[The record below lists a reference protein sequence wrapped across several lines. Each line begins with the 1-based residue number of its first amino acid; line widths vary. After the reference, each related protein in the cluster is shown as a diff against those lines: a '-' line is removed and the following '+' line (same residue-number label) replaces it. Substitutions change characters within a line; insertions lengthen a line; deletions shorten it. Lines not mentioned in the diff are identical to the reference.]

1 MNSRQVLLPFILAPI
16 VFFASCKSKEE
27 KVVAI
32 SAPLQVTV
40 QTVQASNGMQQLS
53 YSGTIEPDNTVQIG
67 FAVPGVVNMV
77 AVQEG
82 QRVNQGQL
90 LASIDASEYVNGL
103 AIANAGLQQA
113 EDLYNRLSGL
123 YEKGSLPAKDFID
136 IKTKVAQARAN
147 KSINE
152 KHIADSRLYA
162 PMSGIITAKMI
173 ERGSTAAPGVPAFT
187 IVKTDEVYARVS
199 VPESEIGSI
208 QKGKPAS
215 ILIPTLND
223 SLNGVISIINP
234 QADAAS
240 KTFSVKIRLHNSAG
254 KLLPGMIANVYIS
267 TNKQAGFIVIPATAI
282 VRDADDISYVF
293 VANANKKAVRKRVA
307 TGALTCSNGVT
318 ITDGLQAGENIVT
331 EGQSKLKDGSAI
343 SF

>member
-1 MNSRQVLLPFILAPI
+1 MNTKQVFPIILGSI

-27 KVVAI
+27 KTAAI
-32 SAPLQVTV
+32 APLQVTV
-40 QTVQASNGMQQLS
+40 QTVQASSGTQQLN
-53 YSGTIEPDNTVQIG
+53 YSGTIEPDNTAQIG
-67 FAVPGVVNMV
+67 FAVSGVVNMV

-82 QRVNQGQL
+82 QFVKQGQL

-103 AIANAGLQQA
+103 AIANASLQQA
-113 EDLYNRLSGL
+113 EDLYKRLSEL
-123 YEKGSLPAKDFID
+123 YEKGSLPERDFID
-136 IKTKVAQARAN
+136 IKTKLAQARAN

-162 PMSGIITAKMI
+162 PMSGIVTAKLAV
-173 ERGSTAAPGVPAFT
+173 RGSTAAPGVAAFT
-187 IVKTDEVYARVS
+187 IVKTDEVYAKVS

-208 QKGKPAS
+208 QKGKSAS
-215 ILIPTLND
+215 IFIPTLND

-240 KTFSVKIRLHNSAG
+240 KTYSVKIRLDNSAG
-254 KLLPGMIANVYIS
+254 KLLPGMIANVSIN
-267 TNKQAGFIVIPATAI
+267 TNKKASLITIPATAV

-293 VANANKKAVRKRVA
+293 VANINKKAVRKRVT
-307 TGALTCSNGVT
+307 TGALTGSNGVT
-318 ITDGLQAGENIVT
+318 VTQGLQAGETIVT
-331 EGQSKLKDGSAI
+331 EGQSKLKDGAAI

>member
-1 MNSRQVLLPFILAPI
+1 MNFKQMLLPIILAPI

-27 KVVAI
+27 KAATI
-32 SAPLQVTV
+32 APLQVTV
-40 QTVQASNGMQQLS
+40 QTVQASNGLQQLS
-53 YSGTIEPDNTVQIG
+53 YSGTVEPDNTAQIG
-67 FAVPGVVNMV
+67 FAVPGVVNMI

-82 QRVNQGQL
+82 QTVKQGQL

-136 IKTKVAQARAN
+136 IKTKLAQARAN

-162 PMSGIITAKMI
+162 PMSGIITAKMV
-173 ERGSTAAPGVPAFT
+173 ERGSTAAPGIPAFT
-187 IVKTDEVYARVS
+187 IVKTDEVYAKVS

-208 QKGKPAS
+208 QKGKPAT
-215 ILIPTLND
+215 IFIPTLND
-223 SLNGVISIINP
+223 SLKGVISIINP

-240 KTFSVKIRLHNSAG
+240 KTYSVKIRLNNISG
-254 KLLPGMIANVYIS
+254 KLLPGMIANVYIN
-267 TNKQAGFIVIPATAI
+267 TNKQAGFLVIPATAV
-282 VRDADDISYVF
+282 VRDADDVSYVF
-293 VANANKKAVRKRVA
+293 VANANKKALKKRVI
-307 TGALTCSNGVT
+307 TGSLSGSNGVT
-318 ITDGLQAGENIVT
+318 ITEGLQAGENIVT

>member
-1 MNSRQVLLPFILAPI
+1 MNAKQIFPIILGSI

-27 KVVAI
+27 KTAAI
-32 SAPLQVTV
+32 APLQVTV
-40 QTVQASNGMQQLS
+40 QTVQASSGTQQLN
-53 YSGTIEPDNTVQIG
+53 YSGTIEPDNTAQIG
-67 FAVPGVVNMV
+67 FAVSGVVNMV
-77 AVQEG
+77 SVQEG
-82 QRVNQGQL
+82 QFVKQGQL

-113 EDLYNRLSGL
+113 EDLYKRLSEL
-123 YEKGSLPAKDFID
+123 YEKGSLPERDFID
-136 IKTKVAQARAN
+136 IKTKLAQARAN

-162 PMSGIITAKMI
+162 PMSGIVTAKLAV
-173 ERGSTAAPGVPAFT
+173 RGSTAAPGVAAFT
-187 IVKTDEVYARVS
+187 IVKTDEVYAKVS

-215 ILIPTLND
+215 IFIPTLND

-240 KTFSVKIRLHNSAG
+240 KTYSVKIRLYNSAG
-254 KLLPGMIANVYIS
+254 KLLPGMIANVSINTS
-267 TNKQAGFIVIPATAI
+267 KKASLITIPATAV

-293 VANANKKAVRKRVA
+293 VANINKKAVRKRVT
-307 TGALTCSNGVT
+307 TGALAGSNGVT
-318 ITDGLQAGENIVT
+318 VTQGLQAGETIVT
-331 EGQSKLKDGSAI
+331 EGQSKLKDGAAI